1 MLIFFKYTQMYSLIQ
16 IQDESAVYDFVK
28 SDGEENEIINS
39 AWNNPDVKENYD
51 NGNINTIATYKRE
64 RLEGKFVSSN
74 VINLSRRNLSEA
86 EISLL
91 SKGLKFVPT
100 ANKIDRAK
108 LKTELEEYGRK
119 LRLMWHFRNDEK
131 PFSYEKF
138 RPKSTFN
145 PRNKDTVVETY
156 LSSLEEKLLD
166 IGISSKRFK

>member
-1 MLIFFKYTQMYSLIQ
+1 MYSLIQ
-16 IQDESAVYDFVK
+16 IQDESTVYDFVK

-91 SKGLKFVPT
+91 YKSLKFVPT
-100 ANKIDRAK
+100 VNKIDRTK

-119 LRLMWHFRNDEK
+119 LSGLCGILETMKKHFHMRSLDL
-131 PFSYEKF
+131 SLH
-138 RPKSTFN
+138 STQGT
-145 PRNKDTVVETY
+145 RI
-156 LSSLEEKLLD
+156 LLLNH
-166 IGISSKRFK
+166 I

>member
-1 MLIFFKYTQMYSLIQ
+1 MYSLIQ

-91 SKGLKFVPT
+91 YKSLKFVPT
-100 ANKIDRAK
+100 VNKIDRTK

-119 LRLMWHFRNDEK
+119 LSGLCGILETMKKHFHMRSLDL
-131 PFSYEKF
+131 SLH
-138 RPKSTFN
+138 STQGT
-145 PRNKDTVVETY
+145 RI
-156 LSSLEEKLLD
+156 LLLNH
-166 IGISSKRFK
+166 IWIV

>member
-1 MLIFFKYTQMYSLIQ
+1 MYSLIQ

-74 VINLSRRNLSEA
+74 VINLSIRNLSEA

-91 SKGLKFVPT
+91 YKSLKFVPT
-100 ANKIDRAK
+100 VNKIDRTK

-119 LRLMWHFRNDEK
+119 LSGLCGILETMKKHFHMRSLDL
-131 PFSYEKF
+131 SLH
-138 RPKSTFN
+138 STQGT
-145 PRNKDTVVETY
+145 RI
-156 LSSLEEKLLD
+156 LLLNH
-166 IGISSKRFK
+166 I

>member
-1 MLIFFKYTQMYSLIQ
+1 MYSLIQ
-16 IQDESAVYDFVK
+16 IQDESTVYDFVK

-91 SKGLKFVPT
+91 YKSLKFVPT
-100 ANKIDRAK
+100 VNKIDRTK

-119 LRLMWHFRNDEK
+119 LSGLCGILETMKKHFHMRSLDL
-131 PFSYEKF
+131 SLH
-138 RPKSTFN
+138 STQGT
-145 PRNKDTVVETY
+145 RI
-156 LSSLEEKLLD
+156 LLLNH
-166 IGISSKRFK
+166 IWIV

>member
-1 MLIFFKYTQMYSLIQ
+1 MYSLIQ

-91 SKGLKFVPT
+91 YKSLKFVPT
-100 ANKIDRAK
+100 VNKIDRTK

-119 LRLMWHFRNDEK
+119 LSGLCGILETMKKHFHMRSLDL
-131 PFSYEKF
+131 SLH
-138 RPKSTFN
+138 STQGT
-145 PRNKDTVVETY
+145 RI
-156 LSSLEEKLLD
+156 LLLNH
-166 IGISSKRFK
+166 I

>member
-91 SKGLKFVPT
+91 HESLKFVPT
-100 ANKIDRAK
+100 VNKIDRTK

-119 LRLMWHFRNDEK
+119 LSGLCGILETMKKHFHMRSLDL
-131 PFSYEKF
+131 SLH
-138 RPKSTFN
+138 STQGT
-145 PRNKDTVVETY
+145 RI
-156 LSSLEEKLLD
+156 LLLNH
-166 IGISSKRFK
+166 I

>member
-91 SKGLKFVPT
+91 YKSLKFVPT
-100 ANKIDRAK
+100 VNKIDRTK

-119 LRLMWHFRNDEK
+119 LSGLCGILETMKKHFHMRSLDL
-131 PFSYEKF
+131 SLH
-138 RPKSTFN
+138 STQGT
-145 PRNKDTVVETY
+145 RI
-156 LSSLEEKLLD
+156 LLLNH
-166 IGISSKRFK
+166 I

>member
-16 IQDESAVYDFVK
+16 IQDESVVYDFVK

-91 SKGLKFVPT
+91 YKSLKFFPT
-100 ANKIDRAK
+100 VNKIDRTK

-119 LRLMWHFRNDEK
+119 LSGLCGILETMKKHFHMRSLDL
-131 PFSYEKF
+131 SLH
-138 RPKSTFN
+138 STQGT
-145 PRNKDTVVETY
+145 RI
-156 LSSLEEKLLD
+156 LLLNH
-166 IGISSKRFK
+166 I